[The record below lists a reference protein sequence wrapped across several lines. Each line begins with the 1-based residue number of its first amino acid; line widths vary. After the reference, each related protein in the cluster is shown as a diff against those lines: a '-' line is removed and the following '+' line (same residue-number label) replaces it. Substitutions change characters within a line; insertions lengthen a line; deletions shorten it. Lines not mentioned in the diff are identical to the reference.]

1 MFNISRIIV
10 ILCTVSAM
18 LCASLPSENSSLTA
32 SIDEVQKKFSTVTAD
47 KQRSMNSNGRKSDI
61 SENNINESK
70 DDDKTTATTTSND
83 FESKAKEKNR
93 NDKMLDYYRYFSPTP
108 YSMPYVPYYN
118 PYYQQPYMSAFY
130 SPYYSG
136 SILDPSMQNGEEY
149 DEEYTDTNDVE
160 ESDDG
165 SRANKR
171 RPGTTKNS
179 PIFYIRLPP
188 TPYMFVPGMGYISQ
202 PPTIQPLTPQYPINP
217 FINLPI
223 TYLSNA
229 KPTGVFPWNQQPQ
242 TNFGTPQ
249 FPSYLPQRPQKPYR
263 PKPQIAP
270 GPDSKI
276 THLGSYLFNGRP
288 ENIYLMPPYH
298 NPYASPY
305 YQPNPYQTAPNP
317 YQTAPNPYQAAP
329 NPYQAAPYN
338 PYTPLYA
345 PPALPQYY

>member
-1 MFNISRIIV
+1 M
-10 ILCTVSAM
+10 LCTISAM
-18 LCASLPSENSSLTA
+18 MCASLPSESLTA
-32 SIDEVQKKFSTVTAD
+32 SIDEVQKKFSSTITAD
-47 KQRSMNSNGRKSDI
+47 KRITGRKV
-61 SENNINESK
+61 ENNINESK
-70 DDDKTTATTTSND
+70 DNDKPATIITND

-93 NDKMLDYYRYFSPTP
+93 NDKMLDYYRYFAPTP
-108 YSMPYVPYYN
+108 YSMPYVPPYYN

-130 SPYYSG
+130 PPYYPG
-136 SILDPSMQNGEEY
+136 SIIDPAMQNGDEY
-149 DEEYTDTNDVE
+149 DDEYAESNDVE
-160 ESDDG
+160 DGDDG

-229 KPTGVFPWNQQPQ
+229 KPTGVFPWNQQPA

-249 FPSYLPQRPQKPYR
+249 FPSYLPTRPQKPYR
-263 PKPQIAP
+263 PKPPVAQ

-305 YQPNPYQTAPNP
+305 HYQPNPYP
-317 YQTAPNPYQAAP
+317 AAP
-329 NPYQAAPYN
+329 IAPQPYN
-338 PYTPLYA
+338 PYTPLYG
-345 PPALPQYY
+345 PPAIPQYY